1 MQKENQQKTLDWK
14 KLKVRCKKKLLDNY
28 INDINSEIDDNISS
42 LKNKM
47 LIKSLISELTDEK
60 IIMNNNKIIEIK
72 GIKKNDEGLLFLYDK
87 ELFNKKKKN
96 I

>member
-87 ELFNKKKKN
+87 
-96 I
+96 